1 MRTNLSALAA
11 GLLFG
16 LGLTISGMINPAKVL
31 GFLDIAGDWDPS
43 LLFVLG
49 GAVVAAT
56 IGFRLVQR
64 RQAPLFA
71 SRFHLPEASGIDI
84 QLILGAA
91 LFGTGWG
98 LVGFCP
104 GPAIAALLADGWQ
117 VALFVTAAL
126 LGMAAQRLFRGPQS
140 SGSAQALT
148 RH

>member
-1 MRTNLSALAA
+1 MRANLAALAA

-49 GAVVAAT
+49 GAVITAI

-64 RQAPLFA
+64 RQTPMF
-71 SRFHLPEASGIDI
+71 SGRFHLPETSGIDF

-91 LFGTGWG
+91 LFGIGWG

-126 LGMAAQRLFRGPQS
+126 LGMAAHRLFRGPQS
-140 SGSAQALT
+140 SSSAQALT